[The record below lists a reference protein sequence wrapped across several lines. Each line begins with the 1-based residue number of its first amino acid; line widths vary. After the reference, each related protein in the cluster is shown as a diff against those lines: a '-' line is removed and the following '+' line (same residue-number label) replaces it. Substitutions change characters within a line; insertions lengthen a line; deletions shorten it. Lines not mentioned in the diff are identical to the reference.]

1 MEEVVKERKKRGVFL
16 VFTDLQK
23 KKKKKKKKE
32 GSHSYKDITSCEER
46 SQRGTNS
53 RRFEKKT
60 KEERENE
67 VSVTGLR

>member
-1 MEEVVKERKKRGVFL
+1 MEEVKERKKRGVFL